1 MTFYDKTYIYLLN
14 YLNWVTLQIIISHLS
29 DQLQISSIDN
39 IQTFREL
46 FKYNIFKRQLRSSL
60 NYFPSLI
67 FTIIPEMFFF
77 FNLSF
82 FFFISIISKNIWH
95 NLFIT
100 KISFYV
106 QRQVSRNSEIFIR
119 TKAML

>member
-82 FFFISIISKNIWH
+82 PFLYFHHLKKH
-95 NLFIT
+95 M
-100 KISFYV
+100 
-106 QRQVSRNSEIFIR
+106 
-119 TKAML
+119 A